1 MKHANQSIHRLPCGK
16 EHLGINDM
24 RAVET
29 DDMAPTQKT
38 DNRIVAHWCS
48 TLGTSEVQHII
59 FSIKKTLPQGQGHLL
74 ITARWWIYPQ
84 NHYTS

>member
-1 MKHANQSIHRLPCGK
+1 MKHANQSINRLPCGK

-38 DNRIVAHWCS
+38 DNRIVARWCS

-59 FSIKKTLPQGQGHLL
+59 FSIKKHCPQGTD
-74 ITARWWIYPQ
+74 IC
-84 NHYTS
+84 